1 MLYMAVMIM
10 VVLPL
15 FLIIGI
21 RMINES
27 SFKNR
32 PIGWILKAIFA
43 LFAGLGILSL
53 VILIIDTVQ
62 SAN

>member
-15 FLIIGI
+15 FLIISI

-27 SFKNR
+27 SFKNK
-32 PIGWILKAIFA
+32 PIGWILKAVFA
-43 LFAGLGILSL
+43 LFAALGILG
-53 VILIIDTVQ
+53 LIALIVDIVQ

>member
-15 FLIIGI
+15 FLIISI

-32 PIGWILKAIFA
+32 PIGWVLKGIFG
-43 LFAGLGILSL
+43 LFAALGILGL
-53 VILIIDTVQ
+53 IVLIIDIVQ